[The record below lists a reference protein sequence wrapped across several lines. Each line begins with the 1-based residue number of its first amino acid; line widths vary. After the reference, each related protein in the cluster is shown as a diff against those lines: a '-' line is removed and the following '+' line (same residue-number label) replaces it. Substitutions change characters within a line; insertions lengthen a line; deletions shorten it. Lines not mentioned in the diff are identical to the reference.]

1 MVNTQVILFSG
12 GYPFGW
18 CPLEQLAPPVLWP
31 VGSRTAMEAVA
42 AGLAGQGLD
51 EVVVYADSQ
60 SPLGGQVSQLPWP
73 LRVRFVQ
80 DPEVSGSAG
89 MLRLAADS
97 RVGGQ
102 IVLVPANA
110 VNPPDIDRLLLAH
123 REGQAELTVFL
134 NPGPQGTLSEIY
146 VCEASILEH
155 IPEQGYW
162 DIKERVIPELAV
174 LRKKV
179 CQAALPEAAGC
190 FYDRA
195 TYLQAVTDHLER
207 IAGSDAR
214 LRPLERDQSGRIWV
228 EGNVEIHP
236 TARVCGP
243 VVVLDGACIE
253 KEAVVIGPT
262 VVGRDSLLGQACTV
276 VNSVLWDGA
285 CVGTGGELQ
294 GCVMGC
300 DARLPSGSV
309 LKEEAVVSPGRA
321 APAGRGPAR
330 ARRGRTGSLDPSCMA
345 GLAIVAVAFLW
356 SFWPGLKDLWG
367 TWQRSDEYSSG
378 LLVPLLAVYV
388 LWCRRDQLKD
398 IPLRACPWGAA
409 LLVAAIGLRVWG
421 LYDMRSSAENL
432 SVVLALAGL
441 VLWLGGDR
449 FFAKVWTILA
459 FLLLMLP
466 WPKSAEAAISL
477 PLQGWSTASAVF
489 CLELTGYDVVRDGNV
504 IRIGDTSVAVA
515 EACNGLRMITA
526 FFVISGLV
534 VLLVRRTWWE
544 KLIVFLS
551 SLPTALICNT
561 IRLAITSVAFTILKG
576 DRWQQAFHDFGGYAM
591 MPLALAITVGELW
604 ILRQL
609 TAQPITEEK
618 VAIVRRK
625 DRQARGGMTSEH

>member
-18 CPLEQLAPPVLWP
+18 CPLERFGPPVLWP
-31 VGSRTAMEAVA
+31 VGSRTAIEAVV
-42 AGLAGQGLD
+42 AGLADQGLD

-60 SPLGGQVSQLPWP
+60 SPLGGQVSWPQWP
-73 LRVRFVQ
+73 LRVRFVL
-80 DPEVSGSAG
+80 DLEVSGTAG

-97 RVGGQ
+97 LAGGQ
-102 IVLVPANA
+102 IVLVPANV
-110 VNPPDIDRLLLAH
+110 VNPPDIGRLVSAH

-134 NPGPQGTLSEIY
+134 NPGPQGALSEIY
-146 VCEASILEH
+146 VCEAGILEH

-179 CQAALPEAAGC
+179 RQAALPQAVGC

-207 IAGSDAR
+207 IAASDAR
-214 LRPLERDQSGRIWV
+214 LRPLEQDQTGRIWV
-228 EGNVEIHP
+228 EGDVEIHP

-285 CVGTGGELQ
+285 CVGAGGELRR
-294 GCVMGC
+294 CVMGH

-309 LKEEAVVSPGRA
+309 WADEAVVSPGRA
-321 APAGRGPAR
+321 ASATRGTAR
-330 ARRGRTGSLDPSCMA
+330 PKRGRTGSLDLRQVA
-345 GLAIVAVAFLW
+345 GLAIVAIAFLW
-356 SFWPGLKDLWG
+356 SFWPGLRDLWG

-378 LLVPLLAVYV
+378 LLVPVLAAYV

-398 IPLRACPWGAA
+398 IPLRVCPWGAGV
-409 LLVAAIGLRVWG
+409 LVAAIGLRVWG
-421 LYDMRSSAENL
+421 LYDMRGSAENL

-441 VLWLGGDR
+441 VLWLAGDR
-449 FFAKVWTILA
+449 LFAKVSTILA

-466 WPKSAEAAISL
+466 WPKSVETAISL

-489 CLELTGYDVVRDGNV
+489 GLELTGYDVVRDGNV

-544 KLIVFLS
+544 KLIIFLS
-551 SLPTALICNT
+551 SLPIALICNT
-561 IRLAITSVAFTILKG
+561 LRLAVTSVAFTILKG

-591 MPLALAITVGELW
+591 MPLALAIAVGELW
-604 ILRQL
+604 ILSQL

-618 VAIVRRK
+618 VAIIQRK
-625 DRQARGGMTSEH
+625 DRQARG